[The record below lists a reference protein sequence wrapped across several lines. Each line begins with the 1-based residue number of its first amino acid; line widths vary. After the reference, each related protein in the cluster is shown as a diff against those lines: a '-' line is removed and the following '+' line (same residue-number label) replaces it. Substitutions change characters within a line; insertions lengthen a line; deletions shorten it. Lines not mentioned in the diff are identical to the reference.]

1 MDKLQE
7 FYNDIHMQNA
17 WAAFIV
23 EVLETEII
31 KRAYK
36 KEDTKDLAEAR
47 KIIEKSF
54 VTLAERFEVK
64 KEREVEIKGV

>member
-64 KEREVEIKGV
+64 KEREVDIKGV